1 MRVFRDGVI
10 KNDKLEMCMF
20 GVGPANMLQR
30 AESMWDLS
38 WSVVKENRIC
48 KEWFSFLSWAH

>member
-38 WSVVKENRIC
+38 
-48 KEWFSFLSWAH
+48 